1 MIPCA
6 WPRFFSNLLVNASK
20 STQDGGEIVVSAWV
34 VGNTVIIS
42 IADNGAGISA
52 EMIPNIFGLFTQ
64 GPRSLARSEGG
75 LGVGLNVVKNVV
87 GMHGGT
93 VQASSE
99 GLGHGSVFTLSLPLS
114 VAADHRRKVAV
125 EAQGHGKQCHR
136 ILLVEDNIDA
146 SQMLAMYLRT
156 MGYSVETEFDGPGGL
171 ATARAQN
178 FDVLICDIGL
188 PGFDGYNLI
197 RTLRAL
203 SGAKTPFAIGMSG
216 YGKADDRAR
225 AIAAGFE
232 QYLIKPID
240 MDSLITLIESVPSRR
255 GVSRE

>member
-1 MIPCA
+1 M
-6 WPRFFSNLLVNASK
+6 
-20 STQDGGEIVVSAWV
+20 
-34 VGNTVIIS
+34 
-42 IADNGAGISA
+42 
-52 EMIPNIFGLFTQ
+52 
-64 GPRSLARSEGG
+64 
-75 LGVGLNVVKNVV
+75 
-87 GMHGGT
+87 
-93 VQASSE
+93 
-99 GLGHGSVFTLSLPLS
+99 
-114 VAADHRRKVAV
+114 

-255 GVSRE
+255 GVSRG